1 MKLSLDKYAYIKS
14 PIHSWDHS
22 SKLISLLALIF
33 TFAFVNKLA
42 LLPAMVAVTATLF
55 ILSRLPFSF
64 LLTRLRY
71 PGWFITAVVI
81 FLPLT
86 MGDTIIFNL
95 SWLSI
100 KAEGCRAMVLIVT
113 RFVCIL
119 TVSLVLFGTAPFLTS
134 IKTMRFLGLPAVIV
148 DMMLLTY
155 RYLEQFGESLKKMQR
170 AMRLRGFNSHGFNRR
185 NFNMLANL
193 AGSLLVRSYEQSQ
206 RVYQAMILRG
216 YGYGDKKTPNRKVLI
231 NRTKGDKLSLIAFSL
246 TMVIAAS
253 FLVGEIWL

>member
-95 SWLSI
+95 GSLSI

-134 IKTMRFLGLPAVIV
+134 IKAMRFLGLPGVIV

-231 NRTKGDKLSLIAFSL
+231 NRTKGDKLSLMAFSL

>member
-1 MKLSLDKYAYIKS
+1 MKLSLDKYAYLNS
-14 PIHSWDHS
+14 PIHSWEQG
-22 SKLISLLALIF
+22 SKLIALLALIF
-33 TFAFVNKLA
+33 AFAFVDKLV
-42 LLPAMVAVTATLF
+42 LLPAMIGVTAILF
-55 ILSRLPFSF
+55 ILSRLPLSF

-95 SWLSI
+95 GSLSI

-134 IKTMRFLGLPAVIV
+134 IKAMRFLGLPGVIV

-253 FLVGEIWL
+253 FLVVEIWL

>member
-95 SWLSI
+95 GSLSI

-134 IKTMRFLGLPAVIV
+134 IKAMRFLGLPGVIV

-185 NFNMLANL
+185 NFSMLANL
-193 AGSLLVRSYEQSQ
+193 AGSLLVRSYKQSQ

-231 NRTKGDKLSLIAFSL
+231 NRTKGDKLSLMAFSL